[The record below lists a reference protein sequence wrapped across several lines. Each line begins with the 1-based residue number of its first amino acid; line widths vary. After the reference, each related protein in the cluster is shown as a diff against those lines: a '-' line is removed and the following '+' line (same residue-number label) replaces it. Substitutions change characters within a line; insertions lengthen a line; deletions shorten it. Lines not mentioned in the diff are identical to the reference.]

1 MRWFRFA
8 ALILFVTVVQASI
21 LANLN
26 IGPDLLLILVV
37 FFCIYCNTTEAIITS
52 FVIGFAADLIGSPM
66 PMGAHAI
73 SFGVF
78 GTLLAYVHRVIN
90 IRNMPFQAVAIFTIA
105 LLASALSQLLMLF
118 KGQVV
123 AANIWTVLL
132 GVSIY
137 SGIVGP
143 FLFLPSAWWMR
154 IKTNRFARQ

>member
-8 ALILFVTVVQASI
+8 ALILLVTVVQASV

-66 PMGAHAI
+66 PMGAHTI

-90 IRNMPFQAVAIFTIA
+90 IRNMPYQAVAIFTIA
-105 LLASALSQLLMLF
+105 LLAGALSQMLALF
-118 KGQVV
+118 KGQII
-123 AANIWTVLL
+123 AANIW
-132 GVSIY
+132 
-137 SGIVGP
+137 P
-143 FLFLPSAWWMR
+143 
-154 IKTNRFARQ
+154 